1 MSCVRLSCMSGK
13 YDFKKIEAAAQK
25 KWEQLSVYKT
35 DDSSAKARFYG
46 LVEFPYPSGAGLHVG
61 HPRPYT
67 AMDVITRKKRM
78 DGFEVLFPMGFDAFG
93 LPTENYAIKT
103 GRPPAEVTAENIDN
117 FTRQIKSLGFG
128 FDWSRAVDTTDP
140 AYYKWTQW
148 LFLKFFEHDLAYK
161 KNIPINWCLSCKI
174 GLANEEVVNGVC
186 ERCGGAVEK
195 RDKEQWMLAITK
207 YADKL
212 LSGLDSVDY
221 IKPARVQQQ
230 NWIGRSEG
238 ATIIFRV
245 EDSQADL
252 EVFTT
257 RPDTIFGATYMV
269 VAPEHEILGQF
280 KDRIE
285 NNDEVFSYVNAA
297 KLKSDLQRT
306 ELAKEKTGMELKG
319 LRAINPASGESIPIW
334 VADYVLAGYGSG
346 AIMAVPGH
354 DQRDWEFAQKFGL
367 PIKEVVAGGDVLQQ
381 AYTGEGLLVN
391 SEFLNSQTI
400 DDAKRNMVQW
410 LSQNDVG
417 EQKVQYKLRD
427 WVFSR
432 QRYWGEPIP
441 LVRCEPCGGWVAVPD
456 NELPVLL
463 PEVEKY
469 QPTDSGESPLAAMEQ
484 WVNTECPQCGGPAKR
499 ETDTMPNWAGSSW
512 YFLRYCDP
520 HNDQEFA
527 SKEALKKWM
536 PVDWY
541 NGGME
546 HTVLHLLYSRFWNQF
561 LFDIGLVP
569 SSEPYKKRTSHGMIL
584 AKGGEKMS
592 KSKGNVVNPDEI
604 VEKYGAD
611 VFRVYEMFMGP
622 FDQAAAWD
630 DAGLIGVHRFLNK
643 VHDLAS
649 KIVEQSD
656 PVVVK
661 RLHQTI
667 KKVGEDIENMHF
679 NTAIAAMMGLATAA
693 SAGISLEDFKKFV
706 RILSPFAPHLCEH
719 LWGGLAGEGS
729 IVAASW
735 PHFEES
741 LTAEEKIELVVQING
756 KVRDKIMIDAA
767 LQEEEVRAHAL
778 SSEKTKKWLQGQEP
792 KKVVVVK
799 GRLVSIVV

>member
-1 MSCVRLSCMSGK
+1 MSGT
-13 YDFKKIEAAAQK
+13 YNFKKIEADSQQK
-25 KWEQLSVYKT
+25 WDKLDVYKT
-35 DDSSAKARFYG
+35 DDNSAKARFYG

-67 AMDVITRKKRM
+67 AMDVITRKRRM
-78 DGFEVLFPMGFDAFG
+78 EGFEVLFPIGFDAFG

-103 GRPPAEVTAENIDN
+103 GRPPAEVTAENIEN

-140 AYYKWTQW
+140 QYYKWTQW

-174 GLANEEVVNGVC
+174 GLANEEVVDGAC
-186 ERCGGAVEK
+186 ERCGGSVEK

-212 LSGLDSVDY
+212 LEGLDAVDY
-221 IKPARVQQQ
+221 ITPAKVQQQ

-238 ATIIFRV
+238 ANVVFRV
-245 EDSQADL
+245 ENSEGSL

-257 RPDTIFGATYMV
+257 RPDTLFGATYMV
-269 VAPEHEILGQF
+269 VAPEHEILDQF
-280 KDRIE
+280 RDRIE
-285 NNDEVFSYVNAA
+285 NKDEVSAYIKAA
-297 KLKSDLQRT
+297 SAKSDLQRT
-306 ELAKEKTGMELKG
+306 DLQKEKTGVELKG
-319 LRAINPASGESIPIW
+319 LRAINPASGEAILIW
-334 VADYVLAGYGSG
+334 VADYVLSGYGSG

-354 DQRDWEFAQKFGL
+354 DQRDWEFAQKYSL
-367 PIKEVVAGGDVLQQ
+367 PIVEVISGGDVKKE
-381 AYTGEGLLVN
+381 AYVGDGVLVN
-391 SEFLNSQTI
+391 SDFLDGQSVV
-400 DDAKRNMVQW
+400 DAKRNIMEW
-410 LSQNDVG
+410 LQSNEVGSSQVN
-417 EQKVQYKLRD
+417 YKLRD

-441 LVRCEPCGGWVAVPD
+441 LVFCEPCGGWISVPED
-456 NELPVLL
+456 QLPVLL

-469 QPTDSGESPLAAMEQ
+469 EPTDSGESPLAAIED
-484 WVNTECPQCGGPAKR
+484 WVNTECPNCGGPAKR

-520 HNDQEFA
+520 HNEKEFA

-536 PVDWY
+536 PVNWY

-569 SSEPYKKRTSHGMIL
+569 SLEPYKKRTSHGMIL

-604 VEKYGAD
+604 VEKFGAD

-622 FDQAAAWD
+622 FDQAAQWD
-630 DAGLIGVHRFLNK
+630 DAGLIGVQRFLNK
-643 VHDLAS
+643 VFDLS
-649 KIVEQSD
+649 KKLVEQSD
-656 PVVVK
+656 PQVTK
-661 RLHQTI
+661 KLHQTI
-667 KKVGEDIENMHF
+667 QKVTDDIEQMHF
-679 NTAIAAMMGLATAA
+679 NTAIAAMMQWVNGATLGV
-693 SAGISLEDFKKFV
+693 SKEDYDSLLK
-706 RILSPFAPHLCEH
+706 ILSPFAPHLCEH
-719 LWGGLAGEGS
+719 LRGGEGS
-729 IVAASW
+729 IVLADW
-735 PHFEES
+735 PSFDENLAQEEQ
-741 LTAEEKIELVVQING
+741 IELVVQVNG
-756 KVRDKIMIDAA
+756 KVRDKMILDSGSS
-767 LQEEEVRAHAL
+767 EEQIKQKAL
-778 SSEKTKKWLQGQEP
+778 SSEKVQKWLVGGKP
-792 KKVVVVK
+792 KMIVVVRGK
-799 GRLVSIVV
+799 LVNIVI